1 MASYKTHKQG
11 AIIAGGVASVAS
23 FSLGMVS
30 IDQAII
36 VFIVGFLGGLAPDLD
51 HDTSTPCKFVFR
63 FLAVLVPVILISKH
77 PELHQDSTS
86 MVLSF
91 AVIGAI
97 IYWPVRLVFQKAT
110 EHRGIFHSIPA
121 TIIFGEIFF
130 LAMGR
135 QSHDIPYQKAIG
147 ISASLGYFTHL
158 LLDEFVSINFT
169 GTSFKPK
176 KSLGTA
182 IDLFKP
188 NKRVTTIAYVIL
200 GVLSILVYRQ
210 L

>member
-30 IDQAII
+30 IEQAVI
-36 VFIVGFLGGLAPDLD
+36 VCLVGFLGGLAPDLD
-51 HDTSTPCKFVFR
+51 HDSSTPCQFVFR

-77 PELHQDSTS
+77 PELNDDITS
-86 MVLSF
+86 VIFSF
-91 AVIGAI
+91 GTIAAI
-97 IYWPVRLVFQKAT
+97 IYWPIRLLFQKAT

-130 LAMGR
+130 LLMGR
-135 QSHDIPYQKAIG
+135 QSHDLPYQKAIG

-188 NKRVTTIAYVIL
+188 NKRVTIFAYVIL
-200 GVLSILVYRQ
+200 GVLSFLVYRQ